1 MSELIV
7 RTCLVRSYTNV
18 CRDGVQ
24 STLSVYM
31 PGIQREEMHLNTQI
45 KMNSGNDFGNIY
57 THTLTLDGRVCID
70 VGHGSLLQQ
79 LGIVLL
85 RRESSVLLV

>member
-7 RTCLVRSYTNV
+7 RTCLVRSYTKV

-45 KMNSGNDFGNIY
+45 KMHSGNDFGNIY
-57 THTLTLDGRVCID
+57 THTYPQWQ
-70 VGHGSLLQQ
+70 SLH
-79 LGIVLL
+79 
-85 RRESSVLLV
+85 

>member
-7 RTCLVRSYTNV
+7 RTCLVRSYTKV

-45 KMNSGNDFGNIY
+45 KMNKMILKKV
-57 THTLTLDGRVCID
+57 LT
-70 VGHGSLLQQ
+70 
-79 LGIVLL
+79 
-85 RRESSVLLV
+85 